1 MAVPERGN
9 DENNKESRP
18 GRRLGLGSHFR
29 GQPGQCKYKGHV
41 FPHHPPPPGTR
52 AHLEDLNKFRHPPAL
67 LPPTPIVSFPLN
79 QLRESATWYPLTP
92 LYRFACRPVRC
103 LSSLR
108 NRSAGSSDILNNSF
122 RFRRLSRVGDNKME
136 ILFCNSNRRRQALH
150 GDNRLRVSDELEE
163 SV

>member
-1 MAVPERGN
+1 MKTTRKVAPDGGWGWVATFGVSLVNVSTKVMFFLTTP
-9 DENNKESRP
+9 
-18 GRRLGLGSHFR
+18 L
-29 GQPGQCKYKGHV
+29 
-41 FPHHPPPPGTR
+41 PPVTR

-136 ILFCNSNRRRQALH
+136 ILFCNSSRRRQALH